1 MKGEWPEAE
10 LPQPAVKKTREPTMS
25 CSSITE
31 LAEGSIYALHNTF
44 PLDGRVSAYP
54 TSARGHSASNCYLLH
69 EDDGALLLDTG
80 YAAHERSI
88 LGQLGSI
95 LDPRKPLSIF
105 PLRINEFMSVGN
117 AMAIAKQFN
126 VVECYSPTPDVA
138 CWLEFETTS
147 PGGKSK
153 DAPALPT
160 TLLGPSQTYQV
171 GKSGNRP
178 FDAINPPIRLISTR
192 WIYDEATR
200 TLFSSD
206 MFTHV
211 WRDDAG
217 GPWLIEDD
225 DKVTTSAFVR
235 SFLLNTRYWWLEGA
249 ETESLRRGAADV
261 FDRYDIETIAPGYG
275 AILRGRALVER
286 QFSVLDDVLRS
297 LDRRAVKPRY
307 VPRGME
313 R

>member
-1 MKGEWPEAE
+1 MRPIAGESRAPI
-10 LPQPAVKKTREPTMS
+10 LSHGGV
-25 CSSITE
+25 TE
-31 LAEGSIYALHNTF
+31 LAGGKVYALHNTF

-54 TSARGHSASNCYLLH
+54 VSARGHAASNCYLLY

-95 LDPRKPLSIF
+95 LGPRTPLSIF

-117 AMAIAKQFN
+117 AMAIAKRFS
-126 VVECYSPTPDVA
+126 VTECYSPTPDVA
-138 CWLEFETTS
+138 CWLEFDAAGA
-147 PGGKSK
+147 GGKGRG
-153 DAPALPT
+153 APALST
-160 TLLGPSQTYQV
+160 VLLGPSRTYQV

-178 FDAINPPIRLISTR
+178 IDVINPPLRLISTR

-211 WRDDAG
+211 WQDDVS
-217 GPWLIEDD
+217 GPWLVEDD

-249 ETESLRRGAADV
+249 EIESLRRGVAGV
-261 FDRYDIETIAPGYG
+261 FSRYDIETIAPGYG
-275 AILRGRALVER
+275 AILCGRALVER
-286 QFSVLDDVLRS
+286 QFSVLDDVLRG
-297 LDRRAVKPRY
+297 LDRRAVEPRY

>member
-1 MKGEWPEAE
+1 
-10 LPQPAVKKTREPTMS
+10 MS
-25 CSSITE
+25 YSGVTE
-31 LAEGSIYALHNTF
+31 LAEGKIYALHNTF

-54 TSARGHSASNCYLLH
+54 VSARGHSASNCYLLY
-69 EDDGALLLDTG
+69 EDDAALLLDTG

-95 LDPRKPLSIF
+95 LDPRKPLSMF

-117 AMAIAKQFN
+117 AMAIAKKFN
-126 VVECYSPTPDVA
+126 VVECYSTTPDVA
-138 CWLEFETTS
+138 HWIEFEAVDS
-147 PGGKSK
+147 DGREKNV
-153 DAPALPT
+153 PALPT
-160 TLLGPSQTYQV
+160 ILVGASQNYQV
-171 GKSGNRP
+171 GKGGNRP
-178 FDAINPPIRLISTR
+178 IAAFNPPVRLISTR
-192 WIYDEATR
+192 WIYDETTR

-211 WRDDAG
+211 WQDSAG
-217 GPWLIEDD
+217 GPWLVEDD

-249 ETESLRRGAADV
+249 ETESLRRAVADV

-275 AILRGRALVER
+275 TILRGRALVER
-286 QFSVLDDVLRS
+286 QFSVLDDVLRG
-297 LDRRAVKPRY
+297 LDRRVVKPRY